1 MGDSHQ
7 RGPTALTD
15 QGYWHSQWERVRLP
29 ITIRKGEP
37 WAVDSFRFQ
46 RERLPVG
53 RPLKLLEVGC
63 AASATLPVYA
73 RDFGYEVYGV
83 DYDAHGAEL
92 TRRNLE
98 CLGCRGVVECDD
110 FFSYA
115 RRHEGEFDVVSS
127 FGLVEHF
134 TGDTA
139 FPPLASLLRPG
150 GVLVTYVPNLR
161 GIHRLAL
168 ALNPGLRE
176 KHVIYDLPA
185 LLRAL
190 EGAGL
195 TRVEGRYV
203 GSLTL
208 YYLTSLRGLR
218 LLLWPLQLAI
228 GAANLA
234 TRSLSRFLNLRLNCS
249 FLSFGMISIGWKP

>member
-1 MGDSHQ
+1 M
-7 RGPTALTD
+7 
-15 QGYWHSQWERVRLP
+15 
-29 ITIRKGEP
+29 IRKGEP
-37 WAVDSFRFQ
+37 WAVDAFRFQ

-53 RPLKLLEVGC
+53 EPLKLLEVGC

-73 RDFGYEVYGV
+73 KDFGYEVFGV
-83 DYDAHGAEL
+83 DYDSHGAEL
-92 TRRNLE
+92 ARRNLE

-115 RRHEGEFDVVSS
+115 RRHEGEFDVVCS

-134 TGDTA
+134 TGHA
-139 FPPLASLLRPG
+139 ALPPLVSMLRSG
-150 GVLVTYVPNLR
+150 GALVTYVPNLR
-161 GIHRLAL
+161 GIHRLTL

-176 KHVIYDLPA
+176 KVVLYDLPG

-208 YYLTSLRGLR
+208 YYLTSLRGPR

-228 GAANLA
+228 GAVNLT
-234 TRSLSRFLNLRLNCS
+234 TRSLSRFLNLRLNCP
-249 FLSFGMISIGWKP
+249 FLSFGMVSIGQKR